1 MLITSDEASK
11 RRARLLC
18 VMLIATTIACGGM
31 LAYMVRLRADIHA
44 QVLELKSMTNDE
56 AITSLKWHILQIEK
70 ENDYLRRR
78 NAELENL
85 LASGA

>member
-1 MLITSDEASK
+1 MLISNDEANK
-11 RRARLLC
+11 RRTRLLC

-31 LAYMVRLRADIHA
+31 LAYMVRVRADIRA
-44 QVLELKSMTNDE
+44 EVAALESMTNDS
-56 AITSLKWHILQIEK
+56 AIMSLKWHILQIEK
-70 ENDYLRRR
+70 ENEYLRRR